1 MARMSRQNGAEQ
13 MRTLPW
19 NFRLNFWIYQYNLV
33 IALLS
38 VPIAV
43 VLLILIVHFKRAVTE
58 WPVALT
64 LIVGLFTFAYTVQK
78 QGLEESKLFRVL
90 FGAFNHRYDE
100 IDPQL
105 NQILWED
112 DQKKE
117 LSPEQKVTLN
127 RYFNLCAEELLYF
140 RKGYIDPRVWD
151 AWIKGMTIYCQNERI
166 REFWAAEL
174 QTDAYYGFVL
184 PCGLQPR

>member
-1 MARMSRQNGAEQ
+1 MSKQNVAEQ
-13 MRTLPW
+13 MRTLSW
-19 NFRLNFWIYQYNLV
+19 NLRLNFWIYQYNLV

-38 VPIAV
+38 VPVAV
-43 VLLILIVHFKRAVTE
+43 VLLILLVHFRRAGSD

-64 LIVGLFTFAYTVQK
+64 LIAGLFAFAYTVQK
-78 QGLEESKLFRVL
+78 QGLEESKLFRDL
-90 FGAFNHRYDE
+90 FGEFNRRYNE

-105 NQILWED
+105 NQIIWED
-112 DQKKE
+112 DQKKA

-151 AWIKGMTIYCQNERI
+151 AWIKGMTVYCQNRRI
-166 REFWAAEL
+166 REYWAAEL

-184 PCGLQPR
+184 PCAADF

>member
-1 MARMSRQNGAEQ
+1 M
-13 MRTLPW
+13 
-19 NFRLNFWIYQYNLV
+19 
-33 IALLS
+33 
-38 VPIAV
+38 
-43 VLLILIVHFKRAVTE
+43 
-58 WPVALT
+58 
-64 LIVGLFTFAYTVQK
+64 
-78 QGLEESKLFRVL
+78 
-90 FGAFNHRYDE
+90 
-100 IDPQL
+100 DPQL

-112 DQKKE
+112 DQKKA

-174 QTDAYYGFVL
+174 QTDAYYGFKL
-184 PCGLQPR
+184 PCPRN

>member
-1 MARMSRQNGAEQ
+1 MSKQNVAEQ

-19 NFRLNFWIYQYNLV
+19 NLRLNFWIYEYNLV

-38 VPIAV
+38 VSAAF
-43 VLLILIVHFKRAVTE
+43 VLLILLVHFKRAVTD

-90 FGAFNHRYDE
+90 FGEFNGRYDE
-100 IDPQL
+100 MDPQL

-112 DQKKE
+112 DQKKA
-117 LSPEQKVTLN
+117 LTPEQKVTLN

-140 RKGYIDPRVWD
+140 KKGYIDPRVWD
-151 AWIKGMTIYCQNERI
+151 AWIKGMTIYCRNERI
-166 REFWAAEL
+166 RAFWSEEL
-174 QTDAYYGFVL
+174 QTDAYYGFKL
-184 PCGLQPR
+184 PWTI